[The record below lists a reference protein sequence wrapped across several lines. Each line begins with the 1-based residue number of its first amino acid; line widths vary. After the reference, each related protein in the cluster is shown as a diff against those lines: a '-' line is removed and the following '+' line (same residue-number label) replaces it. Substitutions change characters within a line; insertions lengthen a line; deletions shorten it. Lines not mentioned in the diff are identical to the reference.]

1 MATYELALDTRKGD
15 EAVAALRGRVGDNDS
30 LVISAEIT
38 EGGEPCDLEG
48 KSVRFECVTA
58 AGNRI
63 WDDDVEVEGSR
74 VTYRVP
80 AAVLSSQGLIGNA
93 YFRIVDGARLD
104 STSAFPIEVL
114 PGQDTGELPKDYVS
128 ALDEALAQIADA
140 KAAVGEAIEEALAG
154 GDYMGPEGPQGEAG
168 PTGPKGD
175 KGDVGEQ
182 GPKGDKGDKGDQ
194 GDVGPVGPKGDVGP
208 QGDTGPQGP
217 KGDVGEQGPRGEAGP
232 QGPPGDASEAIAA
245 AEAAAA
251 SATEAAGRAEG
262 AAEAATG
269 AAAGA
274 DASASAAD
282 AAAERANAAADGTLG
297 LEYVTEEVAL
307 LAIDAMFGEDDTN
320 GKA

>member
-1 MATYELALDTRKGD
+1 MAIQHRRGMHARFDPSKLLPGEWAIVLSGD
-15 EAVAALRGRVGDNDS
+15 PTTNDGRAAYICYAAGVVKQVATVEDMAAFVRSQISDNSGPICEQVAGMLRDEVSAVVGDATGAAALAREAAEELKLAVERGDFD
-30 LVISAEIT
+30 
-38 EGGEPCDLEG
+38 
-48 KSVRFECVTA
+48 
-58 AGNRI
+58 
-63 WDDDVEVEGSR
+63 
-74 VTYRVP
+74 
-80 AAVLSSQGLIGNA
+80 
-93 YFRIVDGARLD
+93 
-104 STSAFPIEVL
+104 
-114 PGQDTGELPKDYVS
+114 
-128 ALDEALAQIADA
+128 
-140 KAAVGEAIEEALAG
+140 
-154 GDYMGPEGPQGEAG
+154 G

-194 GDVGPVGPKGDVGP
+194 GDVGPAGPKGDVGP
-208 QGDTGPQGP
+208 QGDAGPQGP
-217 KGDVGEQGPRGEAGP
+217 KGDVGERGPQGDTGP

-297 LEYVTEEVAL
+297 LEYVSEEVAL
-307 LAIDAMFGEDDTN
+307 AAIDKMFEEDADD
-320 GKA
+320 A

>member
-140 KAAVGEAIEEALAG
+140 KAAVGEAIEEALAS

-168 PTGPKGD
+168 PTGP
-175 KGDVGEQ
+175 
-182 GPKGDKGDKGDQ
+182 
-194 GDVGPVGPKGDVGP
+194 
-208 QGDTGPQGP
+208 TGP

-274 DASASAAD
+274 NASASAAD

-307 LAIDAMFGEDDTN
+307 AAIDAMFEED
-320 GKA
+320 AS